1 MNKITINHPSANPS
15 SDEPSLTQKPLRVAL
30 FEPRIPPN
38 TGNIARTCAAFGL
51 PLDLIEPL
59 GFSLEDRYLKRAG
72 LDYWPHVDLTIHK
85 SVDAFFESLAQPSRV
100 IGCSRRGGVLL
111 QDMQFQRGDVL
122 LFGRED
128 TGLSEATRSRCSQIT
143 TIAMPCSAGSDGQG
157 GVRSLNLSVAC
168 AIVSHQAGTQLR
180 LW

>member
-1 MNKITINHPSANPS
+1 MTMLATS
-15 SDEPSLTQKPLRVAL
+15 PLRVAL

-51 PLDLIEPL
+51 PLSLIEPL
-59 GFSLEDRYLKRAG
+59 GFSIDDRHLKRAG
-72 LDYWPHVDLTIHK
+72 LDYWPHVDL
-85 SVDAFFESLAQPSRV
+85 SVHADFNQFLSALPMPSRL
-100 IGCSRRGGVLL
+100 IGCSRRGGEPLGHVR
-111 QDMQFQRGDVL
+111 FQQGDVL

-128 TGLSEATRSRCSQIT
+128 RGLPESIRDQCGMIL
-143 TIAMPCSAGSDGQG
+143 TIPMPCSAAEDGQG

-168 AIVSHQAGTQLR
+168 AIVSFQAGQHLR

>member
-1 MNKITINHPSANPS
+1 MTLAF
-15 SDEPSLTQKPLRVAL
+15 KPLRVAL

-51 PLDLIEPL
+51 PLALIEPL
-59 GFSLEDRYLKRAG
+59 GFSIDDRHLKRAG
-72 LDYWPHVDLTIHK
+72 LDYWPHVDL
-85 SVDAFFESLAQPSRV
+85 SVHRDFDHFVKDLPVPARL
-100 IGCSRRGGVLL
+100 IGCSRRGGEPL
-111 QDMQFQRGDVL
+111 QTIRFQEGDVL

-128 TGLSEATRSRCSQIT
+128 NGLPDAIRNRCDQIL
-143 TIAMPCSAGSDGQG
+143 TIPMPCSAAEDGQG

-168 AIVSHQAGTQLR
+168 AIVSHHAGLQLQ

>member
-1 MNKITINHPSANPS
+1 MTLAF
-15 SDEPSLTQKPLRVAL
+15 KPLRVAL

-51 PLDLIEPL
+51 PLALIEPL
-59 GFSLEDRYLKRAG
+59 GFSIDDRHLKRAG
-72 LDYWPHVDLTIHK
+72 LDYWPHVDLSVHRDFDNFVK
-85 SVDAFFESLAQPSRV
+85 SLPIPARL
-100 IGCSRRGGVLL
+100 IGCSRRGGEPL
-111 QDMQFQRGDVL
+111 QTIRFQEGDVL

-128 TGLSEATRSRCSQIT
+128 NGLPDAIRNRCDQIL
-143 TIAMPCSAGSDGQG
+143 TIPMPCSAAEDGQG

-168 AIVSHQAGTQLR
+168 AIVSHHAGLQLQ

>member
-1 MNKITINHPSANPS
+1 MKQISNDQALNERPVI
-15 SDEPSLTQKPLRVAL
+15 QKPLRVAL
-30 FEPRIPPN
+30 WEPQIPPN

-85 SVDAFFESLAQPSRV
+85 DTDAFFKSLGKDSRV
-100 IGCSRRGGVLL
+100 IGCSRRGGVPL
-111 QDMQFQRGDVL
+111 QEMQFERGDVL

-143 TIAMPCSAGSDGQG
+143 TISMSCSAGEDGQG

-168 AIVSHQAGTQLR
+168 AIVSHHAGLQLQ